1 MSRSLFVAATGMTA
15 QQSNVDAI
23 SNNLA
28 NVNTTA
34 FKRGRAEFQDL
45 LYQTVRAPGTQ
56 SAAGIFLPS
65 GVQFGAGVGLVSIS
79 TFFGQ
84 GSLTQTGNPLDIAIE
99 GDGFFQVLLPSG
111 EIGYTR
117 DGSFQLNQDGQFVT
131 SDGFALDPEISVPDD
146 AISIT
151 VGIDGV
157 VSVTLSDLSSSDV
170 GQIELARFIN
180 PAGLFAMGR
189 NTFSESEASGPPI
202 LDNPTQNG
210 TGNLR
215 QAFIEG
221 ANVEVVQEIVNLII
235 AQRAFEVN
243 ANVLRSSD
251 EMMQTTGQLLQ

>member
-1 MSRSLFVAATGMTA
+1 MSLSLFVAATGMSA
-15 QQSNVDAI
+15 QQRNVDAI

-56 SAAGIFLPS
+56 SAAGITIPS
-65 GVQFGAGVGLVSIS
+65 GLQFGVGVGLVGIS
-79 TFFGQ
+79 SFFGQ
-84 GSLTQTGNPLDIAIE
+84 GSLTQTGNPMDLAIE
-99 GDGFFQVLLPSG
+99 GDGFFQILVPSG
-111 EIGYTR
+111 EIAYTR

-131 SDGFALDPEISVPDD
+131 SDGFALEPEITIPDD
-146 AISIT
+146 AIAIT
-151 VGIDGV
+151 VGIDGI
-157 VSVTLSDLSSSDV
+157 VTISLNDLTTAEV

-180 PAGLFAMGR
+180 PSGLFALGR
-189 NTFSESEASGPPI
+189 NSFSETEASGPP
-202 LDNPTQNG
+202 LLSNPSEAG
-210 TGNLR
+210 AGNLR

-221 ANVEVVQEIVNLII
+221 SNVEVVQEIVNLII
-235 AQRAFEVN
+235 AQRAFELN